1 MTEPPACVTTIA
13 PEVSFLDALAAG
25 LLARWGASPVE
36 LSQVWVFLPTRRA
49 CRGLSDAFLRA
60 SDGRPLLLPRMLPLG
75 DLDEDELLLTGDE
88 AALGDNLGEDLI
100 EELPPAI
107 SPLRRQLLLARLIL
121 GWSQATFVG
130 RAATGPR
137 EDQAAR
143 LAAELARFLDQV
155 ETEGLDFDGLVGL
168 VGGEHAA
175 HWEVTLDFLRILTD
189 GWPRVQ
195 AQQGVIGPAERRRR
209 LLLAQAQAWT
219 SAPPTHP
226 VIVAGSTGSVP
237 AVAELIATVA
247 RLPSGEGVLP
257 GVDRASDEAGWIAIA
272 EDPGHSQHGLARLL
286 ARLELTREEVEDWP
300 WPPESTAVPGDSTRS
315 AFISWALRPAGTT
328 ADWRHAG
335 KALPPDKVTRALG
348 EVRRIDCATPNEE
361 AGVIALL
368 MREALENPH
377 ETVALITPDRTL
389 ARRVSAELGR
399 WQIEAD
405 DSAGVPLAETPCG
418 SFLRLTA
425 QMAAGALTPVDLLA
439 TLKHPLAAGGLP
451 VPEFRRRARLLEVAV
466 LRGPRPAPG
475 FDGLKQAVK
484 ISKARK
490 ELSPWVAGLA
500 KLAAPFAKALKAKRP
515 NPARVVGEHLAFAE
529 ALAASDEAAGSE
541 RLWVQE
547 AGEAAA
553 AFMSELRDS
562 AAHGPAL
569 GGDRY
574 PALLTALMASQV
586 VRPRY
591 GRHPRLAILGPLEAR
606 LQHFDL
612 VILGGLNEGTWP
624 AQVDPG
630 PWLSRPM
637 QADFGLSLPERRIG
651 LSAHDFA
658 QAFAAPKVVLTRA
671 GRVEG
676 TPTVPSRWLLR
687 IDALL
692 AALGCPE
699 ALGGDRGRSRAWAA
713 ALDRPDQ
720 VSPAPPPAPRP
731 PLEARPRRLSV
742 TQIETW
748 MRDPY
753 GLYARHIL
761 GLRPLD
767 PLDADPGAAERGT
780 LVHQA
785 LEAYL
790 GAHPEAPP
798 DDPLAALVGEGRK
811 VFEPLRARPGLWAFW
826 WPRFL
831 RVAEWF
837 AAVDRDLRRA
847 GQTAWPEAHG
857 EITLAG
863 PAGRFTLTAKADRI
877 DLLADGRLVIVDY
890 KTGQPPKPKD
900 VEQGFAPQ
908 LPLEAVIARAG
919 GFDGV
924 PGGEVAGLQYWR
936 LSGGQP
942 PGLIV
947 PAKADPELLA
957 ETARAGLEQ
966 LIACFDDPA
975 TGYPSVPRPLRAP
988 RFNDYA
994 HLARIKEWSLG
1005 GFATDPLS

>member
-1 MTEPPACVTTIA
+1 MTEPPARVTTIA
-13 PEVSFLDALAAG
+13 PEASFLDALAAG
-25 LLARWGASPVE
+25 LLARWGASPLE
-36 LSQVWVFLPTRRA
+36 LSQALVFLPTRRA
-49 CRGLSDAFLRA
+49 CRGLGDAFLRA

-75 DLDEDELLLTGDE
+75 DLDEDELLLAGD
-88 AALGDNLGEDLI
+88 AMPGEGLI

-107 SPLRRQLLLARLIL
+107 SPLRRQLLLARLIH
-121 GWSQATFVG
+121 GWTQSTIVG

-137 EDQAAR
+137 EDQAVR

-155 ETEGLDFDGLVGL
+155 ETEGLDFDGLAGL
-168 VGGEHAA
+168 VGEEYAA
-175 HWEVTLDFLRILTD
+175 HWQTTLNFLRILTD
-189 GWPRVQ
+189 GWPQVQ

-209 LLLAQAQAWT
+209 LLLAQAKAWA
-219 SAPPTHP
+219 SVAPADP

-247 RLPSGEGVLP
+247 RLPSGEVVLP
-257 GVDRASDEAGWIAIA
+257 GVDRASDEAVWAAIA
-272 EDPGHSQHGLARLL
+272 EDPSHAQHGLARLL
-286 ARLELTREEVEDWP
+286 ARLELTREDIEDWP
-300 WPPESTAVPGDSTRS
+300 WPPDSTAVPADSARS
-315 AFISWALRPAGTT
+315 AFVGWALRPAGTT
-328 ADWRHAG
+328 ADWRDAA
-335 KALPPDKVTRALG
+335 KALPPDKAARALDG
-348 EVRRIDCATPNEE
+348 VCRIDCATPNEE

-368 MREALENPH
+368 MREALETPH
-377 ETVALITPDRTL
+377 ETAALVTPDRSL
-389 ARRVSAELGR
+389 ARRVAAELGR
-399 WQIEAD
+399 WHIEAD

-425 QMAAGALTPVDLLA
+425 QMAAGALAPVDLLA
-439 TLKHPLAAGGLP
+439 ALKHPFAAGGLA
-451 VPEFRRRARLLEVAV
+451 VPEFRRRARLLETEV

-490 ELSPWVAGLA
+490 ELAPWVAGLA
-500 KLAAPFAKALKAKRP
+500 KMAAPFAKALEAKRP
-515 NPARVVGEHLAFAE
+515 NPAKVVAKHLAFAE
-529 ALAASDEAAGSE
+529 ALAASDEAMGGE
-541 RLWVQE
+541 RLWVEE
-547 AGEAAA
+547 AGDVANR
-553 AFMSELRDS
+553 FMGELYDA

-569 GGDRY
+569 GGERY

-658 QAFAAPKVVLTRA
+658 QAFAAPRVVLTRA

-692 AALGCPE
+692 AALNCPE
-699 ALGGDRGRSRAWAA
+699 ALAGDRGRSPAWAA
-713 ALDRPDQ
+713 ALDRPER
-720 VSPAPPPAPRP
+720 VLPAPAPAPRP

-753 GLYARHIL
+753 ALYARHVL
-761 GLRPLD
+761 NLKPLD

-785 LEAYL
+785 LEAYIR
-790 GAHPEAPP
+790 AYPEAPP
-798 DDPLAALVGEGRK
+798 DDPLAALIGEGRK

-837 AAVDRDLRRA
+837 AVVDLDLRRA
-847 GQTAWPEAHG
+847 GRKAWPEAHG
-857 EITLAG
+857 ELTLDG
-863 PAGRFTLTAKADRI
+863 PAGAFILTAKADRI
-877 DLLADGRLVIVDY
+877 DRLGDGRLVIVDY

-908 LPLEAVIARAG
+908 LPLEAVIAQDG

-924 PGGEVAGLQYWR
+924 PSGAVAELQYWR

-942 PGLIV
+942 AGEIA
-947 PAKADPELLA
+947 PAKEDPAVLA
-957 ETARAGLEQ
+957 ETARAGLGR

-975 TGYPSVPRPLRAP
+975 TGYSSVPRPLRAP

-994 HLARIKEWSLG
+994 HLARLKEWSLG
-1005 GFATDPLS
+1005 GGGTEPLA

>member
-1 MTEPPACVTTIA
+1 
-13 PEVSFLDALAAG
+13 
-25 LLARWGASPVE
+25 
-36 LSQVWVFLPTRRA
+36 
-49 CRGLSDAFLRA
+49 
-60 SDGRPLLLPRMLPLG
+60 
-75 DLDEDELLLTGDE
+75 
-88 AALGDNLGEDLI
+88 
-100 EELPPAI
+100 
-107 SPLRRQLLLARLIL
+107 
-121 GWSQATFVG
+121 
-130 RAATGPR
+130 
-137 EDQAAR
+137 
-143 LAAELARFLDQV
+143 
-155 ETEGLDFDGLVGL
+155 
-168 VGGEHAA
+168 
-175 HWEVTLDFLRILTD
+175 
-189 GWPRVQ
+189 
-195 AQQGVIGPAERRRR
+195 
-209 LLLAQAQAWT
+209 
-219 SAPPTHP
+219 
-226 VIVAGSTGSVP
+226 
-237 AVAELIATVA
+237 
-247 RLPSGEGVLP
+247 
-257 GVDRASDEAGWIAIA
+257 
-272 EDPGHSQHGLARLL
+272 
-286 ARLELTREEVEDWP
+286 
-300 WPPESTAVPGDSTRS
+300 
-315 AFISWALRPAGTT
+315 
-328 ADWRHAG
+328 
-335 KALPPDKVTRALG
+335 VTRALG

-490 ELSPWVAGLA
+490 ELTPWVAGLA

-529 ALAASDEAAGSE
+529 ARAASDEAAGSE
-541 RLWVQE
+541 RLWVQG

-699 ALGGDRGRSRAWAA
+699 ALAGDRGRSRAWAA
-713 ALDRPDQ
+713 ALDRPDR

-731 PLEARPRRLSV
+731 PLEARPRLPR
-742 TQIETW
+742 
-748 MRDPY
+748 RRRPH
-753 GLYARHIL
+753 GRHW
-761 GLRPLD
+761 RP
-767 PLDADPGAAERGT
+767 
-780 LVHQA
+780 
-785 LEAYL
+785 
-790 GAHPEAPP
+790 
-798 DDPLAALVGEGRK
+798 
-811 VFEPLRARPGLWAFW
+811 
-826 WPRFL
+826 
-831 RVAEWF
+831 
-837 AAVDRDLRRA
+837 
-847 GQTAWPEAHG
+847 
-857 EITLAG
+857 
-863 PAGRFTLTAKADRI
+863 
-877 DLLADGRLVIVDY
+877 
-890 KTGQPPKPKD
+890 
-900 VEQGFAPQ
+900 
-908 LPLEAVIARAG
+908 ARA
-919 GFDGV
+919 
-924 PGGEVAGLQYWR
+924 AYR
-936 LSGGQP
+936 
-942 PGLIV
+942 
-947 PAKADPELLA
+947 
-957 ETARAGLEQ
+957 
-966 LIACFDDPA
+966 
-975 TGYPSVPRPLRAP
+975 
-988 RFNDYA
+988 
-994 HLARIKEWSLG
+994 
-1005 GFATDPLS
+1005 